1 MLTQVL
7 PAQFQQWL
15 ASHAA
20 NGIKP
25 VVLDVREPWEVTL
38 ASIQPGEGFGTR
50 CIPMHDIP
58 GRLQELN
65 PDHPVACLCHHGARS
80 MSVAA
85 FWSTTALRTS
95 ATSPAALMPGRSAQ
109 TPASPLLR
117 PSDIPASCLL
127 SSPL

>member
-25 VVLDVREPWEVTL
+25 VVLDVREPWKSPWP
-38 ASIQPGEGFGTR
+38 ASSPVKVCSR